1 MKRSLYIIR
10 HGQTDLNKQGIVQGR
25 GVNSPINEHG
35 ILQAKAFYENY
46 QHIPFDRVITS
57 TLRRTHQTVEN
68 FIQDGIPW
76 TQHAGLD
83 EISWGIYEGKYQD
96 EEILT
101 GFNNLIECW
110 TNGNLD
116 VCVENGETPNEMKVR
131 QENAIKEIL
140 EITEGDKNVLI
151 CTHGR
156 AMRMLLCLLTN
167 QSYSL
172 MDTFPHTNTALYKVD
187 YDGSS
192 FNIDLFYNIDHLIN
206 LEE

>member
-10 HGQTDLNKQGIVQGR
+10 HGQTDLNKMGIVQGR
-25 GVNSPINEHG
+25 GVNSPLNDHG
-35 ILQAKAFYENY
+35 ILQAKAFYESY
-46 QHIPFDRVITS
+46 RHIPFDHVITS
-57 TLRRTHQTVEN
+57 TLLRTHQTVEA

-76 TQHAGLD
+76 VQHAGLD
-83 EISWGIYEGKYQD
+83 EISWGIYEGKHQD
-96 EEILT
+96 EEIAA
-101 GFNNLIECW
+101 GFNKLVESWI
-110 TNGNLD
+110 GGDLD
-116 VCVENGETPNEMKVR
+116 VCVDEGETPNQMKIR
-131 QENAIKEIL
+131 QQTAIKDIL

-151 CTHGR
+151 CMHGR

-187 YDGSS
+187 YNEGD
-192 FNIDLFYNIDHLIN
+192 FDIDIFYNIDHLEN